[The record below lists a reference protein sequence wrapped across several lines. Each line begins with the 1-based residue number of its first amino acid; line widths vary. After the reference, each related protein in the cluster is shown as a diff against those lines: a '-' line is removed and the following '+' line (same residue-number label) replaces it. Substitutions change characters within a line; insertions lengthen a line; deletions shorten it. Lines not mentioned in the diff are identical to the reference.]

1 MNRRKQY
8 NKQPNMMKRYFFYG
22 LMAAVASVMVTA
34 CNETTDHTYIG
45 PNYVQLSA
53 ANATTIL
60 ARDETPI
67 KVGLLTAKTP
77 GQDETLDFELVNN
90 TDGILR
96 VLNTPLIL
104 KAGTKT
110 DTLQVVS
117 THNEDFS
124 EPAVVT
130 LRLKSSTDPEM
141 QQWGDGVRIT
151 VNPNPTVASL
161 TAEQRALIEGYKE
174 KYGLNL
180 YNIIGERKCTVDVT
194 YPDDEVGTAVTN
206 QKTEHFTS
214 SSVITLSDAATADR
228 PILKMSYNPFGLN
241 AFLYRIFQVEGPEDE
256 NTWKTEESAY
266 ASILKLIGYDL
277 SKETFSATLDNVELH
292 PSDHSVSFT
301 AQLPNAY
308 GDIITRIPFDYSYSA
323 WNRMQQKADEGAT
336 FEVDENGTM
345 VQYDLSTYIND
356 YYVTLN
362 PANYLGTSDISS
374 DQWSNDPSDYIE
386 PSATYDTSKGE
397 MTFQFPWDHVNYSY
411 GYTQIKVTYQLG
423 K

>member
-1 MNRRKQY
+1 MRQ
-8 NKQPNMMKRYFFYG
+8 NKHDNKLFGKMKRQLVYG
-22 LMAAVASVMVTA
+22 LLAVVAAAMTTA
-34 CNETTDHTYIG
+34 CNETTDHTFIG

-53 ANATTIL
+53 ANATTIM
-60 ARDETPI
+60 AKDSTPV

-77 GQDETLDFELVNN
+77 AQDETLDFELVNN

-96 VLNTPLIL
+96 VLNTPLTL
-104 KAGTKT
+104 KAGVKT

-117 THNEDFS
+117 TRNEAFS

-130 LRLKSSTDPEM
+130 LRLKNSTDPDME
-141 QQWGDGVRIT
+141 QWGDGVRIT

-161 TAEQRALIEGYKE
+161 TEAQRALIEGYKE

-180 YNIIGERKCTVDVT
+180 YNIIGERKCAVDVT
-194 YPDDEVGTAVTN
+194 YPDDEVGTAVTQ

-228 PILKMSYNPFGLN
+228 PILKMSYNPFGLD
-241 AFLYRIFQVEGPEDE
+241 AFLYRIFQIEGPEDE
-256 NTWKTEESAY
+256 NTWKTDGSAY

-277 SKETFSATLDNVELH
+277 SKETFSTTLDSVELH
-292 PSDHSVSFT
+292 PADHSVTFT
-301 AQLPNAY
+301 AQRPNAY

-323 WNRMQQKADEGAT
+323 WTRMRQKAAEGAT

-345 VQYDLSTYIND
+345 VQYELSTYIND
-356 YYVTLN
+356 YYVTLD

-374 DQWSNDPSDYIE
+374 DQWGNDPSDYVT
-386 PSATYDTSKGE
+386 PSATYDAAKGE
-397 MTFQFPWDHVNYSY
+397 MTFQFPWDHMNYSY